1 MVPLLDLTR
10 ENKPLLDEIRAAID
24 PLLVSSQFILGKAVD
39 DFEAAASKYFG
50 VKPEQAI
57 AVSSGT
63 DAQLL
68 ALMALDGLDTPRLSS
83 SSEGAYRDNA
93 ATRPPAEC
101 ITSPFTF
108 FATGGVIHR
117 AGMRIR
123 FADID
128 PRTFNIDPE
137 KARAAVTEK
146 TAALMPVHLYG
157 QSADMD
163 ALSALAKEKNLVL
176 IEDAAQAMGAKF
188 NGKPVAT
195 MGDMGE
201 VSFFPTKNLGA
212 FGDAGMLIV
221 RNEKFVEKA
230 RRIRVHGMK
239 NRYEHLEVGGNFR
252 IDAIQAAI
260 LNVKLKYLNQWHEMR
275 RANAVHY
282 RKALGALNLGERLI
296 LPYED
301 PRCYHIYNQ
310 FIVRVPGKRDELKK
324 ALDEKQI
331 GNMIYYPTPLH
342 LQPCF
347 AYLGYKKGDFPE
359 SEKACDEVLALPIHS
374 HITSDEIDQVV
385 AAIAAFFR

>member
-24 PLLVSSQFILGKAVD
+24 PLLVNSQFILGKAVD
-39 DFEAAASKYFG
+39 DFEAAAAQYFG
-50 VKPEQAI
+50 VKPEQAL

-68 ALMALDGLDTPRLSS
+68 ALMATNPDLLAHELIHGLTNR
-83 SSEGAYRDNA
+83 
-93 ATRPPAEC
+93 AEC

-128 PRTFNIDPE
+128 PRTFNIDPL
-137 KARAAVTEK
+137 KAREAVTDK
-146 TAALMPVHLYG
+146 TAAVMPVHLYG

-163 ALSALAKEKNLVL
+163 ALSALVKEKNLVL

-260 LNVKLKYLNQWHEMR
+260 LNVKLKYLNEWHEMR

-282 RKALGALNLGERLI
+282 RKALSALNLGERLI

-310 FIVRVPGKRDELKK
+310 FIVRVPEKRDDLKK
-324 ALDEKQI
+324 SLDEKQI

-347 AYLGYKKGDFPE
+347 TYLGYKKGDFPE

-374 HITSDEIDQVV
+374 HITADEIDQVV
-385 AAIAAFFR
+385 AAVAAFFATR

>member
-10 ENKPLLDEIRAAID
+10 ENKPLLDEIRAAMD

-39 DFEAAASKYFG
+39 DFEAAAAQYFG
-50 VKPEQAI
+50 VKPEQAL

-68 ALMALDGLDTPRLSS
+68 ALMAGEFQP
-83 SSEGAYRDNA
+83 G
-93 ATRPPAEC
+93 AEC

-128 PRTFNIDPE
+128 ARTFNIDPT
-137 KARAAVTEK
+137 KAREAVTDK

-157 QSADMD
+157 QSSDMD

-221 RNEKFVEKA
+221 RNEKYVEKA

-260 LNVKLKYLNQWHEMR
+260 LNVKLKHLNEWHEMR

-282 RKALGALNLGERLI
+282 RQALGALNLGERLI

-310 FIVRVPGKRDELKK
+310 FIVRVPGKRDDLKK
-324 ALDEKQI
+324 FLDEKQI
-331 GNMIYYPTPLH
+331 GNMVYYPTPLH

-374 HITSDEIDQVV
+374 HITADEVDQVV
-385 AAIAAFFR
+385 AAVAGFMKSN

>member
-10 ENKPLLDEIRAAID
+10 ENKPLLDDIKAAIE
-24 PLLVSSQFILGKAVD
+24 PLLQGSQFILGKAVD
-39 DFEAAASKYFG
+39 DFEAAAANYFG
-50 VKPEQAI
+50 VKPEQAL

-68 ALMALDGLDTPRLSS
+68 ALMAIGEAVTSAPSS
-83 SSEGAYRDNA
+83 DHAK
-93 ATRPPAEC
+93 EC

-128 PRTFNIDPE
+128 PRTFNIAPE
-137 KARAAVTEK
+137 KAAEAVNKNTV
-146 TAALMPVHLYG
+146 AIMPVHLYG
-157 QSADMD
+157 QSCDMD
-163 ALSALAKEKNLVL
+163 PLLALGKEKSLVV
-176 IEDAAQAMGAKF
+176 IEDAAQAMGAKYK
-188 NGKPVAT
+188 NRPVAT

-221 RNEKFVEKA
+221 KNEKFVEKA
-230 RRIRVHGMK
+230 RRVRVHGMK

-260 LNVKLKYLNQWHEMR
+260 LQVKLKHLNGWHELR
-275 RANAVHY
+275 RKNAAYY
-282 RKALGALNLGERLI
+282 RELFGGLKLEGKII
-296 LPYED
+296 LPFED
-301 PRCYHIYNQ
+301 PNCYHIYNQ
-310 FIVRVPGKRDELKK
+310 FIIRVKDGKRDALKK
-324 ALDEKQI
+324 HLDEKQI

-347 AYLGYKKGDFPE
+347 GYLGYKKGDFPE

-374 HITSDEIDQVV
+374 HITRDEIAQV
-385 AAIAAFFR
+385 AEGIAGFFSP

>member
-39 DFEAAASKYFG
+39 DFEAAAAQYFG
-50 VKPEQAI
+50 VKPEQAL

-68 ALMALDGLDTPRLSS
+68 ALMALGDQLTSTALSEPVAERSRSAGL
-83 SSEGAYRDNA
+83 N
-93 ATRPPAEC
+93 EC

-128 PRTFNIDPE
+128 PRTFNIDPV
-137 KARAAVTEK
+137 KAREAVTEK

-260 LNVKLKYLNQWHEMR
+260 LNVKLKHLNEWHEMR

-282 RKALGALNLGERLI
+282 RKALSALNLGERLI

-310 FIVRVPGKRDELKK
+310 FIVRVPEKRDDLKK
-324 ALDEKQI
+324 SLDEKQI

-347 AYLGYKKGDFPE
+347 TYLGYKKGDFPE

-374 HITSDEIDQVV
+374 HITADEIDQVV
-385 AAIAAFFR
+385 AAVAAFFATR

>member
-1 MVPLLDLTR
+1 MFCDIA
-10 ENKPLLDEIRAAID
+10 EGSFNAD
-24 PLLVSSQFILGKAVD
+24 VD
-39 DFEAAASKYFG
+39 DLLSRVGPKTAVILPVHMFG
-50 VKPEQAI
+50 LRMD
-57 AVSSGT
+57 VS
-63 DAQLL
+63 
-68 ALMALDGLDTPRLSS
+68 RLV
-83 SSEGAYRDNA
+83 
-93 ATRPPAEC
+93 
-101 ITSPFTF
+101 
-108 FATGGVIHR
+108 ATGV
-117 AGMRIR
+117 
-123 FADID
+123 
-128 PRTFNIDPE
+128 
-137 KARAAVTEK
+137 
-146 TAALMPVHLYG
+146 PV
-157 QSADMD
+157 
-163 ALSALAKEKNLVL
+163 
-176 IEDAAQAMGAKF
+176 IEDAAQTLVPGIADGTAC
-188 NGKPVAT
+188 AT
-195 MGDMGE
+195 L
-201 VSFFPTKNLGA
+201 SFFPTKNLGA

>member
-39 DFEAAASKYFG
+39 DFEAAAAQYFG

-68 ALMALDGLDTPRLSS
+68 ALMALEDSAG
-83 SSEGAYRDNA
+83 
-93 ATRPPAEC
+93 EC

-128 PRTFNIDPE
+128 PRTFNIAPA
-137 KARAAVTEK
+137 KAREAVTEK
-146 TAALMPVHLYG
+146 TTALMPVHLYG

-163 ALSALAKEKNLVL
+163 ALSALAKEKNLVI

-260 LNVKLKYLNQWHEMR
+260 LNVKLKHLNEWHEMR

-310 FIVRVPGKRDELKK
+310 FIVRVPGKRDDLKK
-324 ALDEKQI
+324 FLDEKQI
-331 GNMIYYPTPLH
+331 GSMIYYPTPLH

-374 HITSDEIDQVV
+374 HITADEIDQV
-385 AAIAAFFR
+385 ASAIAAFFR

>member
-10 ENKPLLDEIRAAID
+10 ENKPLLDEIKAAME
-24 PLLVSSQFILGKAVD
+24 PLLVGSQFILGKAVD
-39 DFEAAASKYFG
+39 DFEAAAAQYFG

-68 ALMALDGLDTPRLSS
+68 ALMALPDTK
-83 SSEGAYRDNA
+83 G
-93 ATRPPAEC
+93 EC

-128 PRTFNIDPE
+128 PKTFNIDPV
-137 KARAAVTEK
+137 KAAEAVNKDTR
-146 TAALMPVHLYG
+146 ALMPVHLYG
-157 QSADMD
+157 QSSDMD
-163 ALSALAKEKNLVL
+163 ALLALAKDKNLILV
-176 IEDAAQAMGAKF
+176 EDAAQAMGAKYK
-188 NGKPVAT
+188 NRQVAT

-221 RNEKFVEKA
+221 KNEAFVEKA

-252 IDAIQAAI
+252 IDALQAAI
-260 LNVKLKYLNQWHEMR
+260 LQVKLKYLNTWHEMR
-275 RANAVHY
+275 RANAALY
-282 RKALGALNLGERLI
+282 RKIFAGFDLAGKII

-301 PRCYHIYNQ
+301 PNCYHIYNQ
-310 FIVRVPGKRDELKK
+310 FIIRVPGAMEGARHGKRDALKK
-324 ALDEKQI
+324 HLEDKQI
-331 GNMIYYPTPLH
+331 GSMIYYPTPLH

-374 HITSDEIDQVV
+374 HITADEIAEV
-385 AAIAAFFR
+385 AEAVANFF

>member
-10 ENKPLLDEIRAAID
+10 ENKPLLDEIKAAME
-24 PLLVSSQFILGKAVD
+24 PLLVGSQFILGKAVD
-39 DFEAAASKYFG
+39 DFEAAASSYFG
-50 VKPEQAI
+50 VKPEQAL

-68 ALMALDGLDTPRLSS
+68 ALMAGEFKTG
-83 SSEGAYRDNA
+83 SE
-93 ATRPPAEC
+93 C
-101 ITSPFTF
+101 VTSPFTF
-108 FATGGVIHR
+108 FATAGVIHR
-117 AGMRIR
+117 AGMRTV

-128 PRTFNIDPE
+128 PRTFNIDPV
-137 KARAAVTEK
+137 KAAEAVTPK
-146 TAALMPVHLYG
+146 TTALMPVHLYG
-157 QSADMD
+157 QACDMD
-163 ALSALAKEKNLVL
+163 PLIALAKDKNLLL
-176 IEDAAQAMGAKF
+176 IEDAAQAMGAKHK
-188 NGKPVAT
+188 GRPVAT

-221 RNEKFVEKA
+221 KNEKYVEKA

-260 LNVKLKYLNQWHEMR
+260 LQVKLKHLNSWHEMR
-275 RANAVHY
+275 RANAALY
-282 RKALGALNLGERLI
+282 RELFGKLNLGEKII

-301 PRCYHIYNQ
+301 PNCYHIYNQ
-310 FIVRVPGKRDELKK
+310 FIIRVTNGKRDALKK
-324 ALDEKQI
+324 HLDEKQI

-347 AYLGYKKGDFPE
+347 AYLGYKKGDFPH
-359 SEKACDEVLALPIHS
+359 SEKACEEVLALPIHS
-374 HITSDEIDQVV
+374 HITQDEIAQVV
-385 AAIAAFFR
+385 EAIGVFFK